1 MARPQLLDD
10 EAQRALLKALGEPW
24 EIVGKVLRGT
34 FQTTSY
40 QQGLDLVASAGALA
54 EALDHHPT
62 LTLDYGRLTVA
73 ITTHDAGGLT
83 ELDFSYASGVSERY
97 ASSKLR

>member
-1 MARPQLLDD
+1 VARPPLLDD
-10 EAQRALLKALGEPW
+10 EAQRAALLSLGEPW
-24 EIVGKVLRGT
+24 EIVGKVLKGT
-34 FQTTSY
+34 FQTSSY
-40 QQGLDLVASAGALA
+40 HQGLDLVASAGALA

-62 LTLDYGRLTVA
+62 LTLEYGTLTVA

-83 ELDFSYASGVSERY
+83 ELDFTYAGGVSERY